1 MLGPGLKRGA
11 VARPLQELL
20 QELLR
25 WKLKAPVF
33 MVLSSNS
40 SSDPGTNIQFAD
52 FREHRKGPSCATTWA
67 FFFLRM
73 VVCAFRLLAGLNW
86 FGGVVSLVPEGCSSD
101 MALFTLCSRGQG
113 LGPVGDQMP
122 RSIR

>member
-52 FREHRKGPSCATTWA
+52 FREHRKAQVA
-67 FFFLRM
+67 R
-73 VVCAFRLLAGLNW
+73 
-86 FGGVVSLVPEGCSSD
+86 
-101 MALFTLCSRGQG
+101 Q
-113 LGPVGDQMP
+113 LGPFSFCAWSFVLFGY
-122 RSIR
+122 SLA